1 MPSQI
6 TAQTEKTLDHH
17 LHAFRAGDVDAI
29 MADYTGDAVL
39 ITPERVVKG
48 HEQIRDLF
56 KQVFTDMFPPDS
68 TSLEIPKKVIEGE
81 IAYTL
86 WSARSALY
94 IASFGTDTFVIRDG
108 KIVAHTFA
116 LQGCSTAN
124 RGETHL

>member
-6 TAQTEKTLDHH
+6 TAQTEKTLLHH
-17 LHAFRAGDVDAI
+17 LQAFRAGDVNAI

-39 ITPERVVKG
+39 ITPNGVLKG
-48 HEQIRDLF
+48 HEQIRELF

-68 TSLEIPKKVIEGE
+68 TSLEMLQQVIEGE

-86 WSARSALY
+86 WSARSAHY
-94 IASFGTDTFVIRDG
+94 TAPFGTDTFVIRDG

-116 LQGCSTAN
+116 QLEAKKPA
-124 RGETHL
+124 